1 MVMYVVLFNKNIR
14 YISVFNKFHLF
25 QMVKY
30 IYIYICSTL
39 INKSKNFGTVLP
51 CLIF

>member
-1 MVMYVVLFNKNIR
+1 MVMYVVLFVMNIR

-30 IYIYICSTL
+30 IYIYVVHSLTNQRTL
-39 INKSKNFGTVLP
+39 GLFFPV
-51 CLIF
+51 